1 MEEYSISP
9 NDEKF
14 QLPTSKDYIK
24 EFERLTPI
32 PNQVIVEV
40 TQLLR
45 IGSSGATYLFLKYRA
60 FVF

>member
-32 PNQVIVEV
+32 PN
-40 TQLLR
+40 
-45 IGSSGATYLFLKYRA
+45 
-60 FVF
+60 